1 MAKQAIIMGTHAVV
15 FIDDIVVGC
24 AKSFA
29 LDLSRKEIPTSCV
42 DSGDLEQTEL
52 GRMKAMA
59 TIEMTWRQTTG
70 ADVATNFAAY
80 EAVQKI
86 LTNATAEIEFKDEA
100 ELDESVVYFL
110 TCKFKNVKL
119 NGTLDEEGTISADLV
134 VNDLDVFKFDA
145 TP

>member
-1 MAKQAIIMGTHAVV
+1 MAKKAIIMGTNAVV

-29 LDLSRKEIPTSCV
+29 LDLSRKEIVTSCV

-59 TIEMTWRQTTG
+59 TIEMTWRETTST
-70 ADVATNFAAY
+70 DVALNKAAF
-80 EAVQKI
+80 EVVQKI
-86 LTNATAEIEFKDEA
+86 LNNATAEVEFKDEA
-100 ELDESVVYFL
+100 ETDESVVYFM

-119 NGTLDEEGTISADLV
+119 NGTLDEEGTVSADLV
-134 VNDLDVFKFDA
+134 VNELDVFKFDA